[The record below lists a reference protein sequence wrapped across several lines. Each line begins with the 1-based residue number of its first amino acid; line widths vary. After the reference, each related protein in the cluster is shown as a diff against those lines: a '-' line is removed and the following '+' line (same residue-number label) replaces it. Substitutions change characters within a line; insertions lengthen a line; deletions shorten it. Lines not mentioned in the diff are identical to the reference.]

1 LNENTEKDE
10 EQDPGL
16 FVVEDATDS
25 GSEESSEIDSEKDQ
39 EFRLPGEKLLSKRKK
54 RQLEIEARKRAKIEK
69 QLRKEAKRQRRAERA
84 EREEE
89 LETGSEKKAKRGR
102 KSKVEKERERTELTA
117 PTGMDDED
125 KRLMEIAQREMEQLP
140 VKDEIEEKFDLPIN
154 ESGCARTEPYKKLK
168 GSEKAKYLPR
178 SNRLTDVPINKDGK
192 ASSRL
197 TRLNFRRFT
206 IDSNQSD
213 TLKFNQ
219 LKSRKKRLKFERSQI
234 HEWGLFA
241 METIEQNDMVIEY
254 IGEVIRQQVAD
265 LREKRYEKNGNWKQL
280 SF

>member
-1 LNENTEKDE
+1 
-10 EQDPGL
+10 
-16 FVVEDATDS
+16 
-25 GSEESSEIDSEKDQ
+25 
-39 EFRLPGEKLLSKRKK
+39 
-54 RQLEIEARKRAKIEK
+54 
-69 QLRKEAKRQRRAERA
+69 
-84 EREEE
+84 
-89 LETGSEKKAKRGR
+89 
-102 KSKVEKERERTELTA
+102 
-117 PTGMDDED
+117 
-125 KRLMEIAQREMEQLP
+125 MEQLP

-254 IGEVIRQQVAD
+254 IGEIIRQKVAD
-265 LREKRYEKNGNWKQL
+265 EREKRYEKIGIGSSYLFRVDDDTIIDATMKGNLARFINHSCDPNCYAKIITVESQKKIVIYSKREISIGEEITYDYKFPIEEDKIPCRCGSIKCKGTL
-280 SF
+280 N